1 MYNCVALQDIR
12 LEVSLTLLS
21 PYDVSHQENL
31 SNMPAGVLDAP
42 SRLVW
47 ERIRDARDVARR
59 EC

>member
-31 SNMPAGVLDAP
+31 SKITWSLAKNLEVIEITRQKMKIGL
-42 SRLVW
+42 SRK
-47 ERIRDARDVARR
+47 E
-59 EC
+59 